1 MRRKMGRVSGKV
13 VLITGGASGI
23 GKETAKLLAVEGANI
38 AIFDV
43 NKDALNSAEEEIKNL
58 GVRCKGYIVD
68 VANFENVEKAIQE
81 VVQDFGS
88 LDMLVNNAGITRDD
102 FLSKIEI
109 EDWNRVISV
118 NLTGTF
124 NCAKAVAPIMME
136 KGHGNIINLSSVVG
150 VYGSIGTTNYSASKA
165 GVIGLTKTWAKEFA
179 KKGIRVNAV
188 APGFIKTPMTDKVPE
203 KVLKIMI
210 SKTPMDRMGESLEV
224 ANAILFLASDDSSFI
239 TGHILHVNGG
249 LTI

>member
-1 MRRKMGRVSGKV
+1 MGRLDGKV
-13 VLITGGASGI
+13 AIITGGASGI
-23 GKETAKLLAVEGANI
+23 GKKTAEIFSKEGAAI

-43 NKDALNSAEEEIKNL
+43 NRDALNQTEKEIRDNGGKCN
-58 GVRCKGYIVD
+58 GYVVD
-68 VANFENVEKAIQE
+68 VTNFEDVTEKVKE
-81 VVQDFGS
+81 VIEDFGEINV
-88 LDMLVNNAGITRDD
+88 LVNNAGITRDN
-102 FLSKIEI
+102 FLTKMEI
-109 EDWNRVISV
+109 DDWNKVIAI

-124 NCAKAVAPIMME
+124 NCAKAVAPYMME
-136 KGHGNIINLSSVVG
+136 KNKGNIVNVSSVVG
-150 VYGSIGTTNYSASKA
+150 VYGNIGQTNYAASKA

-203 KVLKIMI
+203 KVLEIMI
-210 SKTPMDRMGESLEV
+210 SKTPMGRMGESLEV